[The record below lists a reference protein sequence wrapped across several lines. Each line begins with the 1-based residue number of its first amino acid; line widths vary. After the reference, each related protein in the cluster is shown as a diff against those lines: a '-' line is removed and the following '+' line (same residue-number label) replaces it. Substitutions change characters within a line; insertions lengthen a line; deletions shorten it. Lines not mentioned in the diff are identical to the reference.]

1 MRWTKV
7 LQGIRLMKFEEI
19 LDRTRSRE
27 LARGDPLFDE
37 GEPAEHLFNVT
48 TGAVKI
54 YKLLADGRRQMTGFH
69 DPGSRGTRPN
79 RQTKESDPGRVCWI

>member
-54 YKLLADGRRQMTGFH
+54 YKLLADGRRQMTGFPF
-69 DPGSRGTRPN
+69 PGDFLGLANEETYAYSAEAVTY
-79 RQTKESDPGRVCWI
+79 T